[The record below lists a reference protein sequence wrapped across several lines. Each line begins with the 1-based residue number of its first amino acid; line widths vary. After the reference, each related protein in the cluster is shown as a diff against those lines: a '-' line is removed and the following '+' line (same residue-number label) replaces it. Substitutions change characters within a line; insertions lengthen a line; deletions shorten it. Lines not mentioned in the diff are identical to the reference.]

1 GDVLIWLDPRA
12 KRFHPSTVMSLAG
25 PLLRVPT
32 LQLVKA
38 YGQPRQDQKA
48 RGRRQKAEN
57 DKLSSHPREAE
68 YAPVDMSWGGFVL
81 PGPDDTQSAGRIR
94 VQALRP
100 DDLQALGAAQI
111 ASMPPRTILQVLCP
125 SLAAVIAPFSR
136 DF

>member
-1 GDVLIWLDPRA
+1 MA
-12 KRFHPSTVMSLAG
+12 LAG

-38 YGQPRQDQKA
+38 YGQPHEDQKA
-48 RGRRQKAEN
+48 KGRKQKAEN
-57 DKLSSHPREAE
+57 GKLAAAQPRGDD

-81 PGPDDTQSAGRIR
+81 PGPDAQQSPGRIR

-111 ASMPPRTILQVLCP
+111 ASMPPRTI
-125 SLAAVIAPFSR
+125 
-136 DF
+136 